1 MTRENRN
8 KLHQQILEMVQNEN
22 ILKLFSHIE
31 CAGCGF
37 TRTGY
42 IIEFTARQIA
52 PYIAKKLGYFVRI
65 EEIKHALKTIK
76 EDDYFCLRS

>member
-8 KLHQQILEMVQNEN
+8 ELHRQILEIVQNED
-22 ILKLFSHIE
+22 ILNLFYHIE
-31 CAGCGF
+31 CMGCGF

-76 EDDYFCLRS
+76 EDEYFCKRS

>member
-8 KLHQQILEMVQNEN
+8 YLHQQILEMVQYEN
-22 ILKLFSHIE
+22 ILKLGEQIE
-31 CAGCGF
+31 YMCCGF

-52 PYIAKKLGYFVRI
+52 PYIAKKLGYYVRI
-65 EEIKHALKTIK
+65 EEIKHALKPIK
-76 EDDYFCLRS
+76 EDDYFCIRS